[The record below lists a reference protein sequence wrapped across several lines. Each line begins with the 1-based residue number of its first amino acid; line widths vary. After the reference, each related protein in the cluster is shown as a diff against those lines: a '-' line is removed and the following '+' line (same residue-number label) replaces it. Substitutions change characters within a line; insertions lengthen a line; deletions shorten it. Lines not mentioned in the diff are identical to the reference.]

1 MTWTHTHRER
11 HRDRETYT
19 CSKKLPSQSKELTLV
34 NYSFN
39 TNLFQNWELLDNYQ
53 LKYIQDK
60 TFFYKYI
67 YWRCN
72 FLNVRKHDHTLPD
85 DSNGQMSGSYLDGNF
100 RCGSF
105 HPAEV
110 SDPCHVLKTQQAQ
123 LHDFTSSVR
132 SNLFGPLEIDEQGC
146 EHLLCK
152 CKFDRSSFHVCKW
165 GPAGQCFESRG
176 ELRWTQVY
184 LWCFL
189 VLLISCRGLN
199 GDTSR
204 ERESTASYKDSPVSL
219 IRTEKVSVL
228 VSQVW
233 QEGPLISGP
242 ILRRSHW
249 VRRITKLPSS
259 IVILAMYDR
268 M

>member
-123 LHDFTSSVR
+123 LHDFTSSMR
-132 SNLFGPLEIDEQGC
+132 SRPYYSPISYLDKNLYGHVLHQITLC
-146 EHLLCK
+146 ACLL
-152 CKFDRSSFHVCKW
+152 
-165 GPAGQCFESRG
+165 
-176 ELRWTQVY
+176 
-184 LWCFL
+184 
-189 VLLISCRGLN
+189 
-199 GDTSR
+199 
-204 ERESTASYKDSPVSL
+204 
-219 IRTEKVSVL
+219 
-228 VSQVW
+228 
-233 QEGPLISGP
+233 P
-242 ILRRSHW
+242 ILHRLHR
-249 VRRITKLPSS
+249 
-259 IVILAMYDR
+259 
-268 M
+268 